1 MGRGVAVA
9 KCEPQRRAAEGPAKP
24 WTGDDCLAIAGAV
37 PDRRRRLLCLGGFA
51 VLFSLC
57 VSYGWSQNADS
68 DRQGTVRCANLVYG
82 NGKTSVCFSAEF
94 LKQLTRES
102 HIDADPNLYSVRIE
116 SADLYQFPFAVMTG
130 EGDYQMSTAQRESL
144 RNYLTNGGFIIA
156 SAGCSNPGWAQSFR
170 REIAAVFPELTL
182 RRLDTTHPIF
192 HCLYDIPRLDL
203 GKSSGQAHLEGLE
216 IDGKIVLVFSSDGL
230 NDSGKVSD
238 DCCCCGGN
246 EIKNARLVNCNLLAY
261 TLTH

>member
-1 MGRGVAVA
+1 LTLAVVWYSI
-9 KCEPQRRAAEGPAKP
+9 RTLAAQDHPA
-24 WTGDDCLAIAGAV
+24 G
-37 PDRRRRLLCLGGFA
+37 
-51 VLFSLC
+51 
-57 VSYGWSQNADS
+57 
-68 DRQGTVRCANLVYG
+68 GTVRCANLIYG

-94 LKQLTRES
+94 LKQLSRES
-102 HIDADPNLYSVRIE
+102 HIQADSKLYPVRLE
-116 SADLYQFPFAVMTG
+116 ATELYDYPFAIMTG
-130 EGDYQMSTAQRESL
+130 EGDFRLSPPQRETM

-156 SAGCSNPGWAQSFR
+156 SAGCSNPSWAKSFR
-170 REIAAVFPELTL
+170 REIAAVFPELAL
-182 RRLDTTHPIF
+182 RRLDPSHAVF
-192 HCLYDIPRLDL
+192 HCLYEIPRLDL

>member
-1 MGRGVAVA
+1 
-9 KCEPQRRAAEGPAKP
+9 
-24 WTGDDCLAIAGAV
+24 
-37 PDRRRRLLCLGGFA
+37 
-51 VLFSLC
+51 
-57 VSYGWSQNADS
+57 
-68 DRQGTVRCANLVYG
+68 
-82 NGKTSVCFSAEF
+82 
-94 LKQLTRES
+94 LKQLSRES
-102 HIDADPNLYSVRIE
+102 HIQADAKLYPVRLE
-116 SADLYQFPFAVMTG
+116 SATLYDFPFAIMTG
-130 EGDYQMSTAQRESL
+130 EGDFRLSPAQRESM

-156 SAGCSNPGWAQSFR
+156 SAGCSNPHWTTSFR
-170 REIAAVFPELTL
+170 REMAAIFPEPTL
-182 RRLDTTHPIF
+182 QRLDPSHAIF
-192 HCLYDIPRLDL
+192 HCLYEISRLDL

>member
-1 MGRGVAVA
+1 MTSAFDSHHCPAGRRRYLAAIWFLAGSALLIGAAVA
-9 KCEPQRRAAEGPAKP
+9 ESPAP
-24 WTGDDCLAIAGAV
+24 RDT
-37 PDRRRRLLCLGGFA
+37 
-51 VLFSLC
+51 
-57 VSYGWSQNADS
+57 AD
-68 DRQGTVRCANLVYG
+68 GTVRCANLVYG
-82 NGKTSVCFSAEF
+82 DNKTSVCFSSEF

-102 HIDADPNLYSVRIE
+102 HIQTDTTLHSVPLDAAE
-116 SADLYQFPFAVMTG
+116 LYQYPFAVMTG
-130 EGDYQMSTAQRESL
+130 EGDYQLTPTQRETL
-144 RNYLTNGGFIIA
+144 RNYLTQGGFIIA
-156 SAGCSNPGWAQSFR
+156 SAGCSNPSWAKSFR
-170 REIAAVFPELTL
+170 REIALVFPELSL
-182 RRLDTTHPIF
+182 QRLDLSHPIF
-192 HCLYDIPRLDL
+192 HCLYEIPRLDL